1 MNAPLRKAGIVIMV
15 LFGMLFANLNWVQ
28 AVKGEEYRT
37 NAYNTTRTQIAEYGQ
52 QRGNV
57 EVNSGTATEAVALSK
72 LTDDALSYQ
81 REYPFGDLYA
91 HVTGYK
97 PVYMGSTSV
106 ERFENDYLSG
116 QSDELF
122 TDRVRALFTGE
133 ESAGGNILLTV
144 NKKAQET
151 AYKQLKEN
159 ELGVTVGAAVAID
172 PSTGGIQAMVSMPSF
187 DPTPLVGHDADAAA
201 AAYAKYEADKGK
213 PLLNRAVA
221 EVWPPGSVFKII
233 DSAAALEAG
242 MTPETSV
249 QAGPAY
255 TAPGTTHEIT
265 NAGPGVCPESEITL
279 IRSLTVSCNTS
290 FSRLAVEKLG
300 ADALKKKAAD
310 FGFEDTALT
319 CGNLKNNT
327 GLTVATSTTG
337 EIANPDGS
345 EDKAGLAQSA
355 IGQKDVRMTP
365 LQGAMIAAAVAND
378 GVQMRPYIVD
388 RLLGPDRTST
398 HYTASPQ
405 ELRRSV
411 DSDVARDLQTM
422 MESVVN
428 NGTATSAQVEGYD
441 VGGKTG
447 TSQNGVTDNHGWF
460 VGYAMKDGKPVSAV
474 AVFLEAAGDGGSA
487 EATRIA
493 GQILK
498 AVTSER
504 GGN

>member
-1 MNAPLRKAGIVIMV
+1 MNAPLRKASIVILV
-15 LFGMLFANLNWVQ
+15 LFGLLFANLNWVQ
-28 AVKGEEYRT
+28 AAKGEEYRT
-37 NAYNTTRTQIAEYGQ
+37 HERNSFRLRDVEYDK
-52 QRGNV
+52 QRGNI
-57 EVNSGTATEAVALSK
+57 EVHAGGTSTEAVALSK
-72 LTDDALSYQ
+72 STDGRLRYQ
-81 REYPFGDLYA
+81 REYPFGDVYA
-91 HVTGYK
+91 HVAGYK
-97 PVYMGSTSV
+97 PVYGTASSV

-122 TDRVRALFTGE
+122 TDRVRAMFTGE
-133 ESAGGNILLTV
+133 EAAGGNVLLSIS
-144 NKKAQET
+144 KAAQEA
-151 AYKQLKEN
+151 AYKELKEN
-159 ELGVTVGAAVAID
+159 KLGVKVGAAVALD

-187 DPTPLVGHDADAAA
+187 DPSPLASHTQADTDAAF
-201 AAYAKYEADKGK
+201 AAYDGDKAK

-221 EVWPPGSVFKII
+221 ETWPPGSVFKVI

-242 MTPETSV
+242 STPETMM
-249 QAGPAY
+249 QAGPSY
-255 TAPGTTHEIT
+255 VAPGTTHEIT
-265 NAGPGVCPESEITL
+265 NASANVCPQQQISL
-279 IRSLTVSCNTS
+279 IDALTVSCNTS
-290 FSRLAVEKLG
+290 FSRLGVELG
-300 ADALKKKAAD
+300 RDVIKKKAQD
-310 FGFEDTALT
+310 FGFEDEALT
-319 CGNLKNNT
+319 CGNLKENS
-327 GLTVATSTTG
+327 GLTVATSHVG
-337 EIANPDGS
+337 DVANADGT
-345 EDKAGLAQSA
+345 EDKAAMAQTA
-355 IGQKDVRMTP
+355 IGQKDVRITP

-378 GVQMRPYIVD
+378 GVQMRPYLVE

-398 HYTASPQ
+398 HYTVNPE

-411 DSDVARDLQTM
+411 SSDVARDLQTM

-460 VGYAMKDGKPVSAV
+460 VGYAMKDGKAVSAV
-474 AVFLEAAGDGGSA
+474 AVFLEAAGNGGSA